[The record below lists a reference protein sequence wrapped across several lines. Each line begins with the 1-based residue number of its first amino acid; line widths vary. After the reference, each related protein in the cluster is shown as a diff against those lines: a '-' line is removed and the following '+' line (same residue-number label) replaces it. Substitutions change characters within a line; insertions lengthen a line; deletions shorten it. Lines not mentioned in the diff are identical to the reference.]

1 MKTLGRID
9 GSVYGAI
16 LSGRPSSLASR
27 CTAHCISL
35 GLADHGHGRTRL
47 YHAGCYP
54 ARPGLGSTADSTHF
68 RPRADTSTSHFHH
81 KSTFARAQAAT
92 VATVA
97 GRPLATDFFTRQ
109 HPITA
114 RRNHV
119 AHAAASSPIYN
130 ARGPAELKQQQ
141 SHELLPRPTPST
153 QELMDFVDYIDDDT
167 VEDHLEF
174 LNDPYRRRYAATDG
188 PDIKISDAAED
199 VEMQSFDPHRVRD
212 PNEDQIVEEL
222 ADGVFQR
229 LSKPNT
235 ITLEEIWTLYQSL
248 PQPRMAPLP
257 ASLRHAL
264 LAALGRVP
272 RKNYKNMLRYLAVI
286 GDVKAAGF
294 ALKAWEWNTAMSFA
308 SRYVATTSA
317 VEVEA
322 AIRMWEEMERVSGVI
337 ATDVTF
343 NILFDAASKAGCFS
357 LAEMLYEE
365 MLRRQ
370 HRFSRYHH
378 VTLIHFFGLKGD
390 SSGIRAAYREM
401 VKSGEIIDSIVLNC
415 VIAGLLR
422 CGEESSAMD
431 VYEKM
436 KARHIRSK
444 NIPDRNY
451 TLQKSIT
458 KVLMMFAKVGKTY
471 PDMQPNFQK
480 SALLAPD
487 FHTYRIMINHFGVAV
502 GDLSKVAQFLDEMK
516 WFQVPLHGAIFLALF
531 KGFSIHGG
539 ESTDWSPKRLGS
551 VWEAFLEAFDTG
563 AGDLHI
569 STWMAMYVLRA
580 FSLVS
585 TRDEMLDIY
594 EALRSRWD
602 LDTANNK
609 FMLDFFGRLVDSKRT
624 HALKNLGAKHTF
636 LL

>member
-1 MKTLGRID
+1 MRHSARHQVVRSLVAAGRGCTTPPAVRSGLVLGRPPTQ
-9 GSVYGAI
+9 
-16 LSGRPSSLASR
+16 RSSDR
-27 CTAHCISL
+27 
-35 GLADHGHGRTRL
+35 G
-47 YHAGCYP
+47 
-54 ARPGLGSTADSTHF
+54 
-68 RPRADTSTSHFHH
+68 TSMATTS
-81 KSTFARAQAAT
+81 A
-92 VATVA
+92 
-97 GRPLATDFFTRQ
+97 RPLAANFFTRQ

-114 RRNHV
+114 RRNHA

-130 ARGPAELKQQQ
+130 SRRPSDHREHQLRHHPLPR
-141 SHELLPRPTPST
+141 SMPSTRELL
-153 QELMDFVDYIDDDT
+153 DFVDYIDDDT

-174 LNDPYRRRYAATDG
+174 LNDPYRHRHAVADG
-188 PDIKISDAAED
+188 PNITISDDPED
-199 VEMQSFDPHRVRD
+199 VNMQSYNQYQVQDPDQMRRV
-212 PNEDQIVEEL
+212 EDL
-222 ADGVFQR
+222 ADGVLQR
-229 LSKPNT
+229 LSKPNS
-235 ITLEEIWTLYQSL
+235 ITLDEVWALYQSI
-248 PQPRMAPLP
+248 PQPRVSPLP

-264 LAALGRVP
+264 LAALGRVS

-286 GDVKAAGF
+286 GDVKTAGF
-294 ALKAWEWNTAMSFA
+294 ALQPWEWNTAMSFA

-317 VEVEA
+317 VELES
-322 AIRMWEEMERVSGVI
+322 AIRTWEEMERVSGVT

-365 MLRRQ
+365 MLRRH

-401 VKSGEIIDSIVLNC
+401 VRSGEIIDSIVLNC

-422 CGEESSAMD
+422 CGEESSAME

-451 TLQKSIT
+451 RLQKSIT

-471 PDMQPNFQK
+471 PDMHPNFQK

-487 FHTYRIMINHFGVAV
+487 FSTYRIMINHYGVVV

-516 WFQVPLHGAIFLALF
+516 WFRVPLHGAIFLALF
-531 KGFSIHGG
+531 KGFSVHGG
-539 ESTDWSPKRLGS
+539 ESGDWTAKRLQS
-551 VWEAFLEAFDTG
+551 VWEAFQEAMDTG
-563 AGDLHI
+563 AGGLHI
-569 STWMAMYVLRA
+569 STWMAMYILRA

-585 TRDEMLDIY
+585 TREEMLDIY

-602 LDTANNK
+602 LDAANTK
-609 FMLDFFGRLVDSKRT
+609 FMLDFFGRLVDSKKT
-624 HALKNLGAKHTF
+624 HALKGLGTRHTY
-636 LL
+636 LAP